1 MRFLTSLN
9 LYDAAY
15 VVLVG
20 DVVDPYSCISFVA
33 LNFVLLLLP
42 LVFAAVS
49 AYTGA
54 NVACSDADA
63 LHKLLLMQH
72 CTWKQKRRMLLA
84 ILRLV

>member
-1 MRFLTSLN
+1 M
-9 LYDAAY
+9 
-15 VVLVG
+15 
-20 DVVDPYSCISFVA
+20 
-33 LNFVLLLLP
+33 P
-42 LVFAAVS
+42 LVFDVVS

-54 NVACSDADA
+54 NVACYDADA